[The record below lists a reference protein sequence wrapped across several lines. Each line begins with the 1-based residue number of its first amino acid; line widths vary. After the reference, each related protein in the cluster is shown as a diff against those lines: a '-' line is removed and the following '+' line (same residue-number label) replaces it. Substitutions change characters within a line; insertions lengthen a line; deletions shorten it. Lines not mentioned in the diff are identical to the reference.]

1 MQVFCCYLNSYKYC
15 NDKRQESSQMKEY
28 FAFGK
33 FDTIEKITPDLTAEL
48 VAEAQKIRHD
58 FRRVPLVAILTV
70 LDRVSRRLADPED
83 PYRQE
88 ALRLLPD
95 LIGFTPEMIGAG
107 IDTLC
112 SILQRENLETRLQCD
127 LGNASF
133 MDEYVYHDDF
143 KGYMRAMPLGVI
155 AHVAAGNVFVGAVD
169 SLIQGILTKNI
180 SLLKLSSND
189 PVFPLL
195 FAKVVKE
202 CDPEGVVSRSFA
214 LLPFAGGEVEIERI
228 LKLECDGII
237 VYGGRE
243 AVEVYRSGLGPHTKL
258 IEYGPKYSTVFVD
271 ADVVEAKGL
280 QKTARTVARDF
291 TMWEQSACSSPHT
304 VFVRGTQEQ
313 GEQFARAL
321 ADAINTYTT
330 TYPPCSKAPNTQA
343 EILKER
349 ETALVRQAM
358 GQAECI
364 LPESGSQDWTVIF
377 EKIPEFRVSCQFRS
391 AFVTCVD
398 DFSQALEILQPYG
411 KFLQSAGI
419 LADQATLFELAESF
433 AAVGGDR
440 VVEIGN
446 MARRKHGSPHDG
458 TRALHEL
465 VRWVS
470 IGKPSRFKD
479 PFDYLPQDQRDE
491 RTLLRLNDLL
501 HTARTKA
508 PFRQDLLPEKPLTSL
523 ADIRQIPELKP
534 QDLQHHLYPHGQGAL
549 TAPLG
554 NSYTF
559 GSGGTTGQAKFFH
572 RTVPETLHNAKALA
586 KGLAWSI
593 LEPGD
598 IVANLLF
605 AGNLWASFI
614 SYNQALEYLGCH
626 ILPVSSNVDME
637 SMANIVREFKAD
649 SVITI
654 PSVIISLSQWVEKN
668 NITGLT
674 VKKVITGGEHLFPQA
689 KEYISRILQTEQFAS
704 TGYTTNDTG
713 VIGIQC
719 EKCTGGM
726 HHLLEDMTYIEIVDP
741 ETGAPM
747 PDGEPGKILVTN
759 LHRTLMPTIR
769 YDIGDTG
776 RIIPQPCSCGRSLR
790 LMELL
795 GRSDEVLIIGG
806 GNVRLE
812 SVASA
817 IAEIDGLSY
826 HFRMIARLDG
836 MLDLLEVEVES
847 RASATAEARQ
857 AMADGLYASLM
868 NVNQFLPQFLQ
879 SSSIAKPVIHV
890 LEPDSLPRNPRTG
903 KIRQV
908 LDKR

>member
-1 MQVFCCYLNSYKYC
+1 
-15 NDKRQESSQMKEY
+15 MKEY
-28 FAFGK
+28 FAFGT
-33 FDTIEKITPDLTAEL
+33 FNTTERITPELTAEL
-48 VAEAQKIRHD
+48 VTKAQKNRHA

-70 LDRVSRRLADPED
+70 LDRVSRRFADPED
-83 PYRQE
+83 PYRKE

-95 LIGFTPEMIGAG
+95 LIGFTPEMIEAG

-133 MDEYVYHDDF
+133 LDEYVYHDAF

-169 SLIQGILTKNI
+169 SLVQGIITKNI

-195 FAKVVKE
+195 FARVLSE
-202 CDPEGVVSRSFA
+202 CDPDGIVSGSFA

-228 LKLECDGII
+228 LKQECDGVI

-243 AVEVYRSGLGPHTKL
+243 AVEVYRTGLGPHTKL
-258 IEYGPKYSTVFVD
+258 IEYGPKYSTVFLD
-271 ADVVEAKGL
+271 ADIVATNGLKETAKS
-280 QKTARTVARDF
+280 VARDF

-313 GEQFARAL
+313 GQQFAQAL
-321 ADAINTYTT
+321 AEALNTYTT
-330 TYPPCSKAPNTQA
+330 IYPPCNKSPNTQA

-358 GQAECI
+358 GQAIRI
-364 LPESGSQDWTVIF
+364 LPDSGSQAWTVVF

-391 AFVTCVD
+391 AFVTSVD

-419 LADQATLFELAESF
+419 LADQATLFALAESF

-470 IGKPSRFKD
+470 IGKPSRFQD

-501 HTARTKA
+501 HTARTKS
-508 PFRQDLLPEKPLTSL
+508 PFWQDRLPTQPLKTL

-534 QDLQHHLYPHGQGAL
+534 QELQQHLYPHGQGAL

-572 RTVPETLHNAKALA
+572 RTVPETLHNAKSLA

-605 AGNLWASFI
+605 AGNLWASFV

-626 ILPVSSNVDME
+626 ILPVSSNIDME
-637 SMANIVREFKAD
+637 SMVNIVREFKAD
-649 SVITI
+649 SIITI

-668 NITGLT
+668 NITDLRIQ
-674 VKKVITGGEHLFPQA
+674 KVITGGEHLFPQA
-689 KEYISRILQTEQFAS
+689 KEYIARILQTEQFAS

-719 EKCTGGM
+719 EKCTGGI
-726 HHLLEDMTYIEIVDP
+726 HHLLEDTTYIEIVDP

-776 RIIPQPCSCGRSLR
+776 RIIPEPCSCGRTLR
-790 LMELL
+790 LMELQ

-812 SVASA
+812 SVAAA
-817 IAEIDGLSY
+817 IAKIDGLSY
-826 HFRMIARLDG
+826 HFRMIARLDE
-836 MLDLLEVEVES
+836 MHDLLEVEVES
-847 RASATAEARQ
+847 RAPASAEQQQTMAE
-857 AMADGLYASLM
+857 GLYSSLM
-868 NVNQFLPQFLQ
+868 NANQFLPQFLQ
-879 SSSIAKPVIHV
+879 SNSIARPVIHV
-890 LEPDSLPRNPRTG
+890 VEPGSLPRNPRTG
-903 KIRQV
+903 QIRQV
-908 LDKR
+908 IDKR